1 MAQPPLIDNVVYHI
15 YAKDVCLYNCL
26 SEDQFNQKW
35 KEVKAI
41 VGLIKTDYTEEDI
54 TYIKCPNDEAGHHS
68 GWKEPA
74 GDASY

>member
-26 SEDQFNQKW
+26 NEDQFNQKW
-35 KEVKAI
+35 EEVKAI
-41 VGLIKTDYTEEDI
+41 VGLMKTDYTEEDI